1 MTSWYIYGDGD
12 IIHHEHQSKHALE
25 FYLIELEIVEIGNA
39 RSSLALLT
47 RRAAKIVTRFARLN

>member
-39 RSSLALLT
+39 RS
-47 RRAAKIVTRFARLN
+47 IWPY